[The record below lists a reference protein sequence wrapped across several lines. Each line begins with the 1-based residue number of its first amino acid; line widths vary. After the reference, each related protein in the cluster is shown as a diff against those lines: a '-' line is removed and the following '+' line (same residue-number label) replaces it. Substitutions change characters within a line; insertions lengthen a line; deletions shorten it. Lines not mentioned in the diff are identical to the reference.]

1 MVLLVGML
9 LLLAMVIPAP
19 LQEAGDLTKAPNPV
33 KAAWFLL
40 WIQELA
46 SYSNHLVY
54 IMIFAGLYFFLLP
67 FLPGSPEGK
76 SAKWLS
82 GDQLWVNIITLVTF
96 FGIFA
101 LTIIAMF
108 FRGENWAFVCQF

>member
-1 MVLLVGML
+1 MVLLVVLL

-19 LQEAGDLTKAPNPV
+19 LQEPGDLTKAPNPV

-46 SYSNHLVY
+46 SYSNYLVY
-54 IMIFAGLYFFLLP
+54 IMIFVCLYFFLLP
-67 FLPGSPEGK
+67 FLPGSPEAK
-76 SAKWLS
+76 RAKWLS
-82 GDQLWVNIITLVTF
+82 GDQLWVNFITLITF
-96 FGIFA
+96 FGIIV